1 MSFRV
6 PAALCAALTLAAAP
20 AAHAQSLLAARGLGF
35 GLEATD
41 ARARALGGAAA
52 VMPQGQFSLVNPAV
66 LAGLPAAGL
75 TVTFQSDAF
84 TAELPGDEAS
94 DVTTARFPA
103 VQIALP
109 LTGRLVA
116 SVGYASV
123 LDQNWSAVR
132 RDTIRDLA
140 GADREVV
147 DRFVSRGGVSRF
159 RAGLAYAVLPRLD
172 VGVGMDV
179 YTGAFQDSVLRQFTD
194 GQLNPTLSGTR
205 YQWEGLG
212 ASAGARWRG
221 RALTVSAAVTAGGD
235 LTAEP
240 ADTVSEAARSY
251 ALPLMVNAGAS
262 ARVSQSATV
271 AVAGRWEQWSQVED
285 AMAGDAAVDDAVSVG
300 GGVEFDA
307 LRLFGRPLPLRLGAR
322 WARLPFRW
330 EAGADAPEERA
341 LTAGLGIRFGGG
353 AAMVDVAGERG
364 TRGGG
369 AAVLD
374 EAFWRVSVSL
384 SLLGR

>member
-84 TAELPGDEAS
+84 SAELPGEAAL
-94 DVTTARFPA
+94 DLTTARFPA
-103 VQIALP
+103 IQLALP
-109 LTGRLVA
+109 VARRMVA
-116 SVGYASV
+116 SVGYAGV

-132 RDTIRDLA
+132 TDTVLDRA

-147 DRFVSRGGVSRF
+147 DQFVSRGGASRF

-172 VGVGMDV
+172 VGVGLDV
-179 YTGAFQDSVLRQFTD
+179 YTGAFQDSVLREFTD
-194 GQLNPTLSGTR
+194 GALDPTLTGTR

-221 RALTVSAAVTAGGD
+221 GALTVSAAVTAGGD

-240 ADTVSEAARSY
+240 ADSAAEAARSY
-251 ALPLMVNAGAS
+251 ALPVMVNAGAS
-262 ARVSQSATV
+262 ARISQNATV
-271 AVAGRWEQWSQVED
+271 ALAGRWEGWSS
-285 AMAGDAAVDDAVSVG
+285 VDDALAGEGTADDALAVG

-307 LRLFGRPLPLRLGAR
+307 LRLFGRPLPVRLGGR

-330 EAGADAPEERA
+330 DEGADQPEERA

-353 AAMVDVAGERG
+353 AAMLDVAGERG
-364 TRGGG
+364 MRGGD

-384 SLLGR
+384 SLIGR